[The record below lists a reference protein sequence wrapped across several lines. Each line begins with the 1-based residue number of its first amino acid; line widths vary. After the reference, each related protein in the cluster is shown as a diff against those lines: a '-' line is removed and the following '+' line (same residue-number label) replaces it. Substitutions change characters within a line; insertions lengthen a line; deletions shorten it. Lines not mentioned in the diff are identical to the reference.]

1 MEMLERYYKK
11 NTEASIKQPF
21 RCEGYVQGGVLT
33 NDQQEDI
40 LMEKVPPFL
49 RTLIVTDGTVTKTLE
64 AYYWEPVSVD
74 VLEQG
79 LTQAKLPIPW
89 LEVEQ
94 GEDVLIRK
102 VHLRGVNSGKIYT
115 SAMSVIRPSVIPLE
129 QRKRLLDRSIGIGA
143 LIRDTGLE
151 SYRELLEVGLEHSL
165 AYMHI
170 DDIAKPK
177 FLDLVYRTYRIF
189 MGGKPALLITETF
202 PWNLY
207 K

>member
-1 MEMLERYYKK
+1 MLERYYKSSGAAE
-11 NTEASIKQPF
+11 TKQPF
-21 RCEGYVQGGVLT
+21 RCEGYVEHGVLA
-33 NDQQEDI
+33 NDRQENI
-40 LMEKVPPFL
+40 PMEKVPPFL

-89 LEVEQ
+89 LGAEKS
-94 GEDVLIRK
+94 EDMLIRK
-102 VHLRGVNSGKIYT
+102 VHLRGVNSGKIYA
-115 SAMSVIRPSVIPLE
+115 SAMSAIRPSVIPLE
-129 QRKRLLDRSIGIGA
+129 QRKRLMDRSIGIGA

-170 DDIAKPK
+170 DDIAKPQI
-177 FLDLVYRTYRIF
+177 LDLVYRTYRII

-202 PWNLY
+202 PWKLY
-207 K
+207 Q

>member
-11 NTEASIKQPF
+11 SDEAATKQPF
-21 RCEGYVQGGVLT
+21 RCEGYVQDGVLT
-33 NDQQEDI
+33 NDRHEDV

-74 VLEQG
+74 ILEQG
-79 LTQAKLPIPW
+79 LRQAKFPIPW
-89 LEVEQ
+89 L
-94 GEDVLIRK
+94 DVQKAEEILIRK
-102 VHLRGVNSGKIYT
+102 VHLRGVNSGKIYAT
-115 SAMSVIRPSVIPLE
+115 ATSVIRPSVIPVE

-170 DDIAKPK
+170 DDIAKPQI
-177 FLDLVYRTYRIF
+177 LDLVYRTYRIF
-189 MGGKPALLITETF
+189 MGGKPALLITEIF
-202 PWNLY
+202 PWKLY
-207 K
+207 Q